1 MVLKFLLHVSVI
13 NYHQGAYCI
22 CIAKVIIVKQSVKIR
37 GYGINLAVWLHIY
50 PVLVVCVQCTVQSE
64 TLHGALYTV
73 GRRVFFKSRT
83 GLGILWRVCP

>member
-50 PVLVVCVQCTVQSE
+50 PVLVGVCTVGHAE
-64 TLHGALYTV
+64 YTAYCTHTNKDWIDMHSAWCTV
-73 GRRVFFKSRT
+73 NTPTRT
-83 GLGILWRVCP
+83 G